1 MEYVMKDKQ
10 SGITLIIHFILLLN
24 LCSIQSLMAQ
34 RASAEFISELE
45 PPSLLTGQN
54 VKDGI
59 QNVYYHNNIL
69 YVINIWA
76 GIQIVDVSNMNEPK
90 EIGHYQNEHRAHNLF
105 IEGDYG
111 FLSDEL
117 AGVEILDMSNLRA
130 PVRISK
136 INTDG
141 DAWWVESQYP
151 YVYVAEGEKGVGLY
165 DLSDIYNPVLVSY
178 FDTPGWAWELS
189 VQDDYVY
196 VGDKTGGLQII
207 NYSDKKNPILAAQF
221 NDPVQAKSTHIE
233 NNILFLTDG
242 PNGLFIIDVKNPKF
256 PTLVSKIDVEGFV
269 FDAFKG
275 GKYAYMANESAR
287 TLNIINLSDITNPKI
302 EASYQA
308 DDKVYGVWKEDVYV
322 FVAANNKTL
331 ILRHNSPPILAEIEP
346 QSVDEQTI
354 LTITPQGYDP
364 DGDDVYY
371 AISNMP
377 DGAVL
382 DSLSGIFSWTPTYEQ
397 SGTYDKIS
405 IRIIERTASQLYADQ
420 QFTVTVNHVNRPP
433 SIPDVEN
440 FSINENE
447 VLTFNIQEGSDEDKE
462 DTGKLAYLA
471 ENLPQ
476 GAVFDP
482 TTRTFIWTPSYEQ
495 SGIYVIDFIVKDP
508 PGALDRDAST
518 ITVTHVDRKPSMA
531 PISDKSVDEN
541 QPLQFTIE
549 GSDPDTEDQNAIS
562 FSAYNLP
569 EGATFNPATRTVSWT
584 PTHEQSGIY
593 QQILFVIKAGAL
605 SDSSTMNITVNHVSR
620 PPVMN
625 VIALKMVDE
634 QQELSFTVSASDPDA
649 EDQDK
654 LVYTTSNLPE
664 GARFNAD
671 SLRFTWIPTYE
682 QSGEYNDI
690 TFTVRDEAGLQDT
703 KSTTITVNH
712 VNRPPVLTEIQ
723 AQKVDENSILNFTLL
738 GSDPDKEDQDKLQ
751 YSISELPAGAV
762 LEGNTFTW
770 TPTYEQSGTYPVEY
784 ILSDGRLSDT
794 KSTTITVNHINRPPV
809 IEPIEAQ
816 TVDEGQLLEFK
827 VVGNDPDPED
837 IGKWVIS
844 VAQLP
849 PGAQFVPETATFTWT
864 PDFDQAGTY
873 TVEFSNTD
881 EQGLSAAQTVQITVN
896 HVNRTPVF
904 NPLAAQT
911 VDENFPLN
919 ISIPPG
925 EDPDVEDA
933 QKLTYSVQNLPEG
946 ATFDDVNLTL
956 SWTPNFEQSGAY
968 EVQFTCTDGEFTVNQ
983 PLQINV
989 THVNR
994 PPAIE
999 AIGDQS
1005 IDENDKL
1012 VISINYQDPDQED
1025 EGKLV
1030 LSASNLP
1037 TGANF
1042 VATQSEI
1049 TWTPT
1054 FEQAGLY
1061 QQINVTVADPSGLTD
1076 AQIFNITVT
1085 NVNRAPSLQA
1095 VEKLTVSENEML
1107 TYQFSGSD
1115 PDAEDEGKLT
1125 YYSENLPN
1133 GATIDPTTGTLT
1145 WTPNYIQAGNY
1156 NINIELKDAG
1166 GLSASTSVSVEVSNV
1181 NRPPVMQSVEDQS
1194 VNENNTLSLAISVS
1208 DEDSDDQLRFSS
1220 ENLPSGAVLNA
1231 ESGTMQWT
1239 PNYDQAGDY
1248 TVTVKV
1254 SDSEAEDSQTFNIK
1268 VNNVNRV
1275 PVIEVSGTTTVTL
1288 GETIELNFTATDPD
1302 NDNLSYES
1310 SDLPQGAMLDS
1321 NSGRF
1326 TWKPEPDQIGSYSFT
1341 VRVTDGTDAADI
1353 TGNVTVNPAPTPPE
1367 PDQEN

>member
-1 MEYVMKDKQ
+1 
-10 SGITLIIHFILLLN
+10 
-24 LCSIQSLMAQ
+24 
-34 RASAEFISELE
+34 
-45 PPSLLTGQN
+45 
-54 VKDGI
+54 
-59 QNVYYHNNIL
+59 
-69 YVINIWA
+69 
-76 GIQIVDVSNMNEPK
+76 
-90 EIGHYQNEHRAHNLF
+90 
-105 IEGDYG
+105 
-111 FLSDEL
+111 
-117 AGVEILDMSNLRA
+117 
-130 PVRISK
+130 
-136 INTDG
+136 
-141 DAWWVESQYP
+141 
-151 YVYVAEGEKGVGLY
+151 
-165 DLSDIYNPVLVSY
+165 
-178 FDTPGWAWELS
+178 
-189 VQDDYVY
+189 
-196 VGDKTGGLQII
+196 
-207 NYSDKKNPILAAQF
+207 
-221 NDPVQAKSTHIE
+221 
-233 NNILFLTDG
+233 
-242 PNGLFIIDVKNPKF
+242 
-256 PTLVSKIDVEGFV
+256 
-269 FDAFKG
+269 
-275 GKYAYMANESAR
+275 
-287 TLNIINLSDITNPKI
+287 
-302 EASYQA
+302 
-308 DDKVYGVWKEDVYV
+308 
-322 FVAANNKTL
+322 
-331 ILRHNSPPILAEIEP
+331 
-346 QSVDEQTI
+346 
-354 LTITPQGYDP
+354 
-364 DGDDVYY
+364 
-371 AISNMP
+371 
-377 DGAVL
+377 
-382 DSLSGIFSWTPTYEQ
+382 
-397 SGTYDKIS
+397 
-405 IRIIERTASQLYADQ
+405 
-420 QFTVTVNHVNRPP
+420 
-433 SIPDVEN
+433 
-440 FSINENE
+440 
-447 VLTFNIQEGSDEDKE
+447 
-462 DTGKLAYLA
+462 
-471 ENLPQ
+471 
-476 GAVFDP
+476 
-482 TTRTFIWTPSYEQ
+482 
-495 SGIYVIDFIVKDP
+495 
-508 PGALDRDAST
+508 
-518 ITVTHVDRKPSMA
+518 
-531 PISDKSVDEN
+531 
-541 QPLQFTIE
+541 
-549 GSDPDTEDQNAIS
+549 
-562 FSAYNLP
+562 
-569 EGATFNPATRTVSWT
+569 
-584 PTHEQSGIY
+584 
-593 QQILFVIKAGAL
+593 
-605 SDSSTMNITVNHVSR
+605 
-620 PPVMN
+620 
-625 VIALKMVDE
+625 
-634 QQELSFTVSASDPDA
+634 
-649 EDQDK
+649 
-654 LVYTTSNLPE
+654 
-664 GARFNAD
+664 
-671 SLRFTWIPTYE
+671 
-682 QSGEYNDI
+682 
-690 TFTVRDEAGLQDT
+690 
-703 KSTTITVNH
+703 
-712 VNRPPVLTEIQ
+712 
-723 AQKVDENSILNFTLL
+723 
-738 GSDPDKEDQDKLQ
+738 
-751 YSISELPAGAV
+751 
-762 LEGNTFTW
+762 
-770 TPTYEQSGTYPVEY
+770 
-784 ILSDGRLSDT
+784 
-794 KSTTITVNHINRPPV
+794 
-809 IEPIEAQ
+809 
-816 TVDEGQLLEFK
+816 VDEGQLLEFK

-983 PLQINV
+983 PVQINV